1 MHLVLLCIFS
11 SLSFLSYF
19 AAYYQLTRERREMLD
34 SLTATE
40 GTKINWR
47 MMETVVQHADNL
59 DFLVDHHEAGEYGQ
73 GTAVALLHT
82 LTRTNIHKHLVIIT
96 IIFSYA

>member
-1 MHLVLLCIFS
+1 
-11 SLSFLSYF
+11 
-19 AAYYQLTRERREMLD
+19 MLD

-59 DFLVDHHEAGEYGQ
+59 DFLVDYHEAGEYGQ

-82 LTRTNIHKHLVIIT
+82 LTRTNIKHLVIIT

>member
-1 MHLVLLCIFS
+1 
-11 SLSFLSYF
+11 
-19 AAYYQLTRERREMLD
+19 MLD

-82 LTRTNIHKHLVIIT
+82 LTRTNIHKHQLVIIT